1 MPRHPDPDLEE
12 RVLKAADVLW
22 KRGGERALTM
32 RAVARAAGTNT
43 PAVYRRFRNRE
54 ALIRGLLYRIVGRL
68 RQQFERG
75 ETIEQMAESYVEY
88 ALKMP
93 NEYDLFYTHGGLM
106 SPRKG
111 RGAPRPIRESRP
123 NFEFAEQLLAK
134 RFGGTPDD
142 HTQTALAM
150 WAVLHGTSSLLLTN
164 SIPEGHEEALRE
176 ACRAGVKA
184 LLEAAARQGS

>member
-32 RAVARAAGTNT
+32 RAVARAAETNT
-43 PAVYRRFRNRE
+43 PAVYRRFKNRE
-54 ALIRGLLYRIVGRL
+54 DLIRGLLYRIVGRL
-68 RQQFERG
+68 RQQFDRG
-75 ETIEQMAESYVEY
+75 ETIEQMAEAYVEY
-88 ALKMP
+88 ALKLP
-93 NEYDLFYTHGGLM
+93 NEYELFYTHGRLM

-123 NFEFAEQLLAK
+123 NFDLAEQLLAK

-142 HTQTALAM
+142 HTQTALAL
-150 WAVLHGTSSLLLTN
+150 WALLHGTSSLLLTR
-164 SIPEGHEEALRE
+164 SIPEGHEEAMRE

-184 LLEAAARQGS
+184 LLKAAARQGS

>member
-12 RVLKAADVLW
+12 RVLKAADGLW

-43 PAVYRRFRNRE
+43 PAVYRRFKNRE
-54 ALIRGLLYRIVGRL
+54 DLIRGLLLRIASRL
-68 RQQFERG
+68 RQQFSQSG
-75 ETIEQMAESYVEY
+75 TIEEMAEAYVEY
-88 ALKMP
+88 ALKIP
-93 NEYDLFYTHGGLM
+93 NEYELFYSHGGLM

-123 NFEFAEQLLAK
+123 NFAFTEERLAEN
-134 RFGGTPDD
+134 FGGTPEDQ
-142 HTQTALAM
+142 TQTALTL
-150 WAVLHGTSSLLLTN
+150 WALLHGTCMLLLSN

-176 ACRAGVKA
+176 ACRAGVRAVLKA
-184 LLEAAARQGS
+184 AGRQDS

>member
-12 RVLKAADVLW
+12 RVLKAADGLW

-43 PAVYRRFRNRE
+43 PAVYRRFKNRE
-54 ALIRGLLYRIVGRL
+54 DLIRGLLLRIVGRL
-68 RQQFERG
+68 RQQFEQG
-75 ETIEQMAESYVEY
+75 ETLEQMAEAYVEY
-88 ALKMP
+88 ALKLP
-93 NEYDLFYTHGGLM
+93 NEYELFYTHGSLM

-134 RFGGTPDD
+134 NFGGTPDD
-142 HTQTALAM
+142 HTQTALQL
-150 WAVLHGTSSLLLTN
+150 WALLHGTSTLLLTK

-184 LLEAAARQGS
+184 VLEAAARQDS